1 MRIILMLI
9 RSGVLVVLSSLA
21 SGALVACGA
30 EEPPSPSSAPSSSA
44 TAAAATEVEGP
55 SPRLAMTYDGG
66 VLVLDA
72 DSGEVLL
79 DEEIDGFLRL
89 NPAGDGRHV
98 LVSAAGGLTALDTGA
113 WTETHGDHGHSWAT
127 EPRLTGFTIT
137 AEEPGHVVP
146 HHGRTT
152 VFDDGTGQI
161 TAFDPADLADLA
173 EGAPELTTW
182 QADEAHHGVAV
193 QDGHG
198 NLLLTVGDEE
208 SRSGIKLITAAGN
221 ELASSDECPGVH
233 GEAFAGDV
241 ALFGCEDGVLVVDGR
256 TITKV
261 DAPDAYGRIGN
272 QAGHDTSRYVL
283 GDYKVDADAELERP
297 TRVSVID
304 TRTASLRLVDLP
316 ASYSFRSLGRTPEG
330 DALVLGTDG
339 RLHVIDVAAAKV
351 TASIPVT
358 AKWREPLDWQ
368 QPRPALEVVGATAYV
383 TEPATKQVHV
393 VDLDE
398 LEVVD
403 GIDLPQVPNEL
414 RGVTG

>member
-9 RSGVLVVLSSLA
+9 KSGVLLVLSSLA
-21 SGALVACGA
+21 SGALVACGT
-30 EEPPSPSSAPSSSA
+30 EDSPSPTSAPSSA
-44 TAAAATEVEGP
+44 TTPAATEVEAP

-72 DSGEVLL
+72 GSGEVLL
-79 DEEIDGFLRL
+79 DEAIDGFLRL
-89 NPAGDGRHV
+89 NPAGDGRHL
-98 LVSAAGGLTALDTGA
+98 LVSATGGLTALDTGA
-113 WTETHGDHGHSWAT
+113 WTEEHGDHGHSWAT
-127 EPRLTGFTIT
+127 EPRLTGFTLS

-152 VFDDGTGQI
+152 VFDDGTGAI
-161 TAFDPADLADLA
+161 TAFDPADLAD
-173 EGAPELTTW
+173 GDPELDTW

-208 SRSGIKLITAAGN
+208 SRSGIRLVTAAGN

-261 DAPDAYGRIGN
+261 DAPDVYGRIGN
-272 QAGHDTSRYVL
+272 QAGHDSSRYVL

-316 ASYSFRSLGRTPEG
+316 ASYSFRSLGRTPDG
-330 DALVLGTDG
+330 DGLVLGTDG
-339 RLHVIDVAAAKV
+339 RLHVIDMAAAKV

-358 AKWREPLDWQ
+358 AAWREPLDWH
-368 QPRPALEVVGATAYV
+368 QPRPLLEVVGDTAYV

-393 VDLDE
+393 VDLGE
-398 LEVVD
+398 GEVVD
-403 GIDLPQVPNEL
+403 SLTVPEVPNEL
-414 RGVTG
+414 RGVAG

>member
-1 MRIILMLI
+1 MLI
-9 RSGVLVVLSSLA
+9 KSGVLVVLSSLA
-21 SGALVACGA
+21 AGALVACGT
-30 EEPPSPSSAPSSSA
+30 EDSPSPSSAPSSSS
-44 TAAAATEVEGP
+44 TARPAGATEVEAP

-72 DSGEVLL
+72 GSGEVLL
-79 DEEIDGFLRL
+79 EEELDGFLRL
-89 NPAGDGRHV
+89 NPAGDGRHL
-98 LVSAAGGLTALDTGA
+98 LVSGSGGLTALDTGA
-113 WTETHGDHGHSWAT
+113 WTEEHGDHGHSWTT
-127 EPRLTGFTIT
+127 EPRLTDFTIS

-146 HHGRTT
+146 HHGRTA
-152 VFDDGTGQI
+152 VFDDGTGTI

-173 EGAPELTTW
+173 DGDPELDTW

-198 NLLLTVGDEE
+198 NLILTVGDEE

-241 ALFGCEDGVLVVDGR
+241 ALFGCEDGVLLVDGR
-256 TITKV
+256 RITKI

-316 ASYSFRSLGRTPEG
+316 ASYSFRSLGRTPDG

-339 RLHVIDVAAAKV
+339 RLHVIDMAAAKV

-368 QPRPALEVVGATAYV
+368 QPRPLVEVVGDTAYV

-393 VDLDE
+393 VDLAKQ
-398 LEVVD
+398 EVVD
-403 GIDLPQVPNEL
+403 SLTVPEVPNEL